1 MEENF
6 QFGKKA
12 WTNMPFHYIVPS
24 PSTTLKIMELKFTW
38 SHTFW
43 TSRTS
48 WILLISQMCKSLS
61 PPVFRIYILDILDLL
76 NLPDFL
82 NLLDLSELFTLG
94 FLAKISFTPLLY
106 HPVGCL
112 GCPEKQTSSRN
123 YDLFVCFLLFFSQNG
138 IAFKKTYKKYQ
149 NPLKSYCFLEYF
161 QSLFNFGWKTAAQT
175 N

>member
-1 MEENF
+1 
-6 QFGKKA
+6 
-12 WTNMPFHYIVPS
+12 
-24 PSTTLKIMELKFTW
+24 
-38 SHTFW
+38 
-43 TSRTS
+43 
-48 WILLISQMCKSLS
+48 MCKSLS

-123 YDLFVCFLLFFSQNG
+123 YDLFVWSAVFQPKWNCIQKNLQKISKSTEKLLFFRIFSEFVQFWLENSG
-138 IAFKKTYKKYQ
+138 PNQ
-149 NPLKSYCFLEYF
+149 LDELKLTILLLLTPKPSLE
-161 QSLFNFGWKTAAQT
+161 AE
-175 N
+175 